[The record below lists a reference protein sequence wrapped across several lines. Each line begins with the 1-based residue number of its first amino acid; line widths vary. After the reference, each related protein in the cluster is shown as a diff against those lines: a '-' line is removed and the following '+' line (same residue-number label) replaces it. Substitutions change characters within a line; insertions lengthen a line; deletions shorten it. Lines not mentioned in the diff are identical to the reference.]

1 MDQLLLCKK
10 TDAKDCGL
18 QAGKGTV
25 DASLLNSAITIAPV
39 VCHLYLT
46 SPLPS
51 LFLLFF
57 SLPSDIAFAE
67 PGDAANLPRHLN
79 CLTSDNRG
87 AAYQWLRENS
97 APMNSNVTVYYFDH
111 TGISLNTDNSTREE
125 TSYEQG
131 KSPQG

>member
-18 QAGKGTV
+18 QADKGTV
-25 DASLLNSAITIAPV
+25 NALSLNTAITIAPV

-46 SPLPS
+46 RPLPS
-51 LFLLFF
+51 LFLLLF
-57 SLPSDIAFAE
+57 SLPSDTTFAE
-67 PGDAANLPRHLN
+67 PGDAANLPQQLN
-79 CLTSDNRG
+79 CLTTDNHG
-87 AAYQWLRENS
+87 AAYQLLHENS

-111 TGISLNTDNSTREE
+111 IGISLNTDNSTREE

-131 KSPQG
+131 KLPQG